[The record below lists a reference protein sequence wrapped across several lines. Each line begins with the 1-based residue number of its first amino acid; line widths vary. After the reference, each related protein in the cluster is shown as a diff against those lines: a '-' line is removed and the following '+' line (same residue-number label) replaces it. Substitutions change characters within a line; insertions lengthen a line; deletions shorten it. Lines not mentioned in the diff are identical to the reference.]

1 MRSIMIGGG
10 VAGCAVAAALRGS
23 AAGESRVVIE
33 RRAAGAPAGM
43 GFILM
48 PNGLAALDEIAPE
61 FDWRSAGRCIDRV
74 VLRTADGRVLSEQ
87 AIEAAVCVGR
97 ERFLHM
103 LREAAAGAE
112 FIEGAACT
120 GLAED
125 CSAGARAV
133 TLADGRVVEGDLFFG
148 CDGAQSRVRGMV
160 FPQARLGET
169 VVKEIVSVA
178 HAPALARSLGTAF
191 HKFHDEEGGLAVGM
205 LAEGDERVVW
215 FVQFDA
221 RRWTGVAATSES
233 LRAFA
238 AERTQGWAPEVAV
251 ALSGTDFQH
260 SHLWATRDLEPLAAL
275 ARGNIALVGDAAH
288 ACLPFTSQ
296 GANGALVDAAVL
308 RRVLADVRSRSGVA
322 RAFALYSG
330 LRRPHHR
337 RMFMEGRRLQA
348 AFLAPL
354 AGTTPVVPLA
364 QVEPSAVRVNR

>member
-1 MRSIMIGGG
+1 
-10 VAGCAVAAALRGS
+10 
-23 AAGESRVVIE
+23 
-33 RRAAGAPAGM
+33 
-43 GFILM
+43 
-48 PNGLAALDEIAPE
+48 
-61 FDWRSAGRCIDRV
+61 
-74 VLRTADGRVLSEQ
+74 
-87 AIEAAVCVGR
+87 
-97 ERFLHM
+97 
-103 LREAAAGAE
+103 
-112 FIEGAACT
+112 
-120 GLAED
+120 LAED

-148 CDGAQSRVRGMV
+148 CDGAQSRVRGMA

-251 ALSGTDFQH
+251 ALSGTNFQR

-308 RRVLADVRSRSGVA
+308 RRVLADVRGRSGVA
-322 RAFALYSG
+322 SAFALYSG